1 MSTEEAPEREHPLL
15 RIVKGDPTPE
25 EVAALVAVVSAM
37 AAGAAEAASKQARP
51 KPEWSAHHRKLR
63 GTHRHGPGAWRASAP
78 LTADGH
84 RSPTGPRLRL
94 AGPAEDPAERRALP
108 RGGGQRRRRVSSVAV
123 TAPADY
129 TLKLAQLKAVA
140 VAATEKRAIV
150 IGCDSVLA
158 LDGEILGKPAS
169 DDEAIERWQQMR
181 GRAGVLHT
189 GHCVIDTHREV
200 WLARSAAT
208 QVRFAHVSDE
218 EIEAYVA
225 TGEPSAVAGAFTLD
239 GLGGAF
245 VSGVTGDPH
254 NVVGISLPLLRLM
267 LEELGFVWTEFWELT
282 VLGGQLTRAPHAARR
297 ARRRPGA

>member
-1 MSTEEAPEREHPLL
+1 MATAPRLVLASASPARLKTL
-15 RIVKGDPTPE
+15 QNAGLSPE
-25 EVAALVAVVSAM
+25 VVVS
-37 AAGAAEAASKQARP
+37 GVDE
-51 KPEWSAHHRKLR
+51 
-63 GTHRHGPGAWRASAP
+63 
-78 LTADGH
+78 
-84 RSPTGPRLRL
+84 
-94 AGPAEDPAERRALP
+94 
-108 RGGGQRRRRVSSVAV
+108 GGVPV
-123 TAPADY
+123 TAPAEY

-140 VAATEKRAIV
+140 VAATEKRAVV

-158 LDGEILGKPAS
+158 LDGEILGKPRS
-169 DDEAIERWQQMR
+169 DDEAVERWQQMR

-225 TGEPSAVAGAFTLD
+225 TGEPSGVAGAFTLD

-267 LEELGFVWTEFWELT
+267 LEELGFVWTEFWS
-282 VLGGQLTRAPHAARR
+282 
-297 ARRRPGA
+297 

>member
-1 MSTEEAPEREHPLL
+1 MATPPRLVLASASPARLTTLRNAGLSPE
-15 RIVKGDPTPE
+15 V
-25 EVAALVAVVSAM
+25 VVS
-37 AAGAAEAASKQARP
+37 GVDESTVELTEAS
-51 KPEWSAHHRKLR
+51 EYS
-63 GTHRHGPGAWRASAP
+63 
-78 LTADGH
+78 
-84 RSPTGPRLRL
+84 
-94 AGPAEDPAERRALP
+94 
-108 RGGGQRRRRVSSVAV
+108 
-123 TAPADY
+123 
-129 TLKLAQLKAVA
+129 LKLAQLKAVA

-150 IGCDSVLA
+150 VGCDSVLA

-169 DDEAIERWQQMR
+169 DAEAIARWKQMR

-267 LEELGFVWTEFWELT
+267 FEELGFMWTEFWT
-282 VLGGQLTRAPHAARR
+282 TR
-297 ARRRPGA
+297 

>member
-1 MSTEEAPEREHPLL
+1 VPPPPRLVLASASPARLKTLQNAGLSPE
-15 RIVKGDPTPE
+15 V
-25 EVAALVAVVSAM
+25 VVS
-37 AAGAAEAASKQARP
+37 GVDES
-51 KPEWSAHHRKLR
+51 EVEL
-63 GTHRHGPGAWRASAP
+63 G
-78 LTADGH
+78 
-84 RSPTGPRLRL
+84 
-94 AGPAEDPAERRALP
+94 E
-108 RGGGQRRRRVSSVAV
+108 
-123 TAPADY
+123 PADY
-129 TLKLAQLKAVA
+129 ALKLAQLKAVA
-140 VAATEKRAIV
+140 VAAREPRALV

-158 LDGEILGKPAS
+158 LDGEVLGKPAS
-169 DDEAIERWQQMR
+169 EDEAIERWRRMR

-245 VSGVTGDPH
+245 VSGITGDPH

-267 LEELGFVWTEFWELT
+267 LDELGFVWTELW
-282 VLGGQLTRAPHAARR
+282 QR
-297 ARRRPGA
+297 

>member
-1 MSTEEAPEREHPLL
+1 MSSAPRLVLASASPARLKTL
-15 RIVKGDPTPE
+15 RNAGLSPE
-25 EVAALVAVVSAM
+25 VVVS
-37 AAGAAEAASKQARP
+37 GVDE
-51 KPEWSAHHRKLR
+51 
-63 GTHRHGPGAWRASAP
+63 
-78 LTADGH
+78 
-84 RSPTGPRLRL
+84 
-94 AGPAEDPAERRALP
+94 
-108 RGGGQRRRRVSSVAV
+108 SSVEV
-123 TAPADY
+123 TAPSDY

-169 DDEAIERWQQMR
+169 EEEAIGRWKQMR

-200 WLARSAAT
+200 WIARSAAT

-267 LEELGFVWTEFWELT
+267 FEELGFVWTEFW
-282 VLGGQLTRAPHAARR
+282 
-297 ARRRPGA
+297 GAH